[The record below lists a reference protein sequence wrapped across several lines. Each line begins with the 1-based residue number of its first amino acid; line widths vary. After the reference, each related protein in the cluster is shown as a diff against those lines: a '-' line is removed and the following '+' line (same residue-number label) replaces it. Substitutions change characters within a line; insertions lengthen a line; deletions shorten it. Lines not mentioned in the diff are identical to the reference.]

1 MPLDKYHTYLIFAT
15 DRFHAGDLKLSEK
28 IRSIGKNFFY
38 IRAKIDQDVVNAK
51 RSCEGKKKKKANVT
65 SEKDKNAEGS
75 RKLSFDKGA
84 VLEKIREDLSQNLIK
99 RRLLEDKREIF
110 LISNHFVEEYQFGE
124 LTEAI
129 LAKLPQR
136 QRESLILTLNNA
148 KILSKNTLKEKVEVL
163 KKRIKGVATA
173 SAFAAAVP
181 IPGVSIAVDIW
192 LIKRETDFYIS
203 QLGLP
208 KEGSNEFSLLSFD
221 TQTKVKAL
229 NEALDS
235 AMKIGGLVA
244 AYATESVLEEFTR
257 YIPFIG
263 IAIASS
269 MSYGATYYFLSEWLG
284 RMEVIALDVLTQ
296 TLQKVRSQKL

>member
-1 MPLDKYHTYLIFAT
+1 M
-15 DRFHAGDLKLSEK
+15 
-28 IRSIGKNFFY
+28 GKNFFY
-38 IRAKIDQDVVNAK
+38 IRAKIDQDVVNTK
-51 RSCEGKKKKKANVT
+51 RSCEGNKNANVT

-75 RKLSFDKGA
+75 RKRSFDKDA
-84 VLEKIREDLSQNLIK
+84 LLEKIRENLSQNLIE
-99 RRLLEDKREIF
+99 RGLLEDKREIF

-181 IPGVSIAVDIW
+181 IPGVSIAADIW

-208 KEGSNEFSLLSFD
+208 KEGSDEFSLLNFE

-229 NEALDS
+229 NVALDS

-244 AYATESVLEEFTR
+244 AYATESVFEEFTR
-257 YIPFIG
+257 YIPIIG

-296 TLQKVRSQKL
+296 TLQNVRSHKL

>member
-1 MPLDKYHTYLIFAT
+1 M
-15 DRFHAGDLKLSEK
+15 
-28 IRSIGKNFFY
+28 
-38 IRAKIDQDVVNAK
+38 
-51 RSCEGKKKKKANVT
+51 
-65 SEKDKNAEGS
+65 
-75 RKLSFDKGA
+75 
-84 VLEKIREDLSQNLIK
+84 
-99 RRLLEDKREIF
+99 
-110 LISNHFVEEYQFGE
+110 ISNHFVKDYQFGE

-129 LAKLPQR
+129 LAILPQR

-148 KILSKNTLKEKVEVL
+148 KIVSKNTLKEKVEVL
-163 KKRIKGVATA
+163 KKRIKGVASK
-173 SAFAAAVP
+173 SAVAAAVP
-181 IPGVSIAVDIW
+181 IPEVSIAVDIW

-208 KEGSNEFSLLSFD
+208 KEGSNEFSLLNFD

-257 YIPFIG
+257 YTPFIG
-263 IAIASS
+263 IAIASPV
-269 MSYGATYYFLSEWLG
+269 SYGATYYFLSEWLG